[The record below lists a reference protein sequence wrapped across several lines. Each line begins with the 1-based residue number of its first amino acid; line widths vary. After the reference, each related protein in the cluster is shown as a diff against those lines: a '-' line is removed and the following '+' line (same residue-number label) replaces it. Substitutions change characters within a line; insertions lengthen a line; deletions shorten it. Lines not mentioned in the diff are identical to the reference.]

1 MITEPVYLVVTR
13 NRFIDLA
20 QILRVFLE
28 ASGGRGIRLPI
39 LPRGIA
45 TGGTLFFEARPGS
58 GIVEGQRR
66 LCCLTG

>member
-13 NRFIDLA
+13 NRFIDFA

-28 ASGGRGIRLPI
+28 ASGGGGI
-39 LPRGIA
+39 RGIA

-58 GIVEGQRR
+58 GIVEG
-66 LCCLTG
+66 